1 MAVRVRKRIP
11 EIKKKPKEKTAEI
24 TEKKDRFD
32 KKESVLFISHEVKKV
47 LLPVCSG

>member
-11 EIKKKPKEKTAEI
+11 EIKKTKEKTAEI

>member
-11 EIKKKPKEKTAEI
+11 EIKITERENGRI

-32 KKESVLFISHEVKKV
+32 EKESVLFISHEVKKV